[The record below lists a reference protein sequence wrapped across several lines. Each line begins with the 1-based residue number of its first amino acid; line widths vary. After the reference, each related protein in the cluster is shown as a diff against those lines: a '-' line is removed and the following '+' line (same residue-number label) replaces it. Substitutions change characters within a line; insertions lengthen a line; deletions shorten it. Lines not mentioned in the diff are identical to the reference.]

1 MQLPQLLEAELLA
14 RGQASQSGAG
24 TISLTDATRNQ
35 LDLAYAS
42 LDSMSCAMEEL
53 RLSLPG
59 LANLANQSFQ
69 VIEDWAK
76 ALSSRI
82 TYLLEQI
89 GPLEFDPQA
98 GEAMIRSTK
107 PSQLPHGTVYYEF
120 LLKSASG
127 NSVTLKRYEAK
138 AGQPGRHAV
147 TMQLTH
153 EVLVRLVQDMLD
165 TLPATP

>member
-1 MQLPQLLEAELLA
+1 MQLPQLLEAELQQ
-14 RGQASQSGAG
+14 RVQAG
-24 TISLTDATRNQ
+24 TAGPGSLTLTDASGNQ
-35 LDLAYAS
+35 LELTYAS
-42 LDSMSCAMEEL
+42 LDSMSCALEEL
-53 RLSLPG
+53 RLSIPG
-59 LANLANQSFQ
+59 LANQPFQ

-76 ALSSRI
+76 ALSRKI

-89 GPLEFDPQA
+89 GPLEFDPQE
-98 GEAMIRSTK
+98 GEAMIRSTQ
-107 PSQLPHGTVYYEF
+107 PSKLPQGTVYYEF

-138 AGQPGRHAV
+138 AGQPGRQSV

-165 TLPATP
+165 TLPAIP

>member
-14 RGQASQSGAG
+14 RGQASQGGAG
-24 TISLTDATRNQ
+24 TISLTDATGNQ

-59 LANLANQSFQ
+59 LANQSFQ

-147 TMQLTH
+147 TMKLTH